1 MELLSLDLQHLRN
14 LFDRLLMLIILGETK
29 LTRRLVIVAAMVLS
43 VMKLLERWQLLV
55 FLLL

>member
-1 MELLSLDLQHLRN
+1 
-14 LFDRLLMLIILGETK
+14 MLIILGETK